1 MTTDVSE
8 FVTLIPATEVE
19 FKIDDTQ
26 ANVAQQ
32 LVSNFKIQNT
42 SQTRNIV
49 YKIKTTAPR
58 NYVVK
63 PNQGIIGA
71 QGEAVVEITF
81 VPSQVSGVHAD
92 SPLWLSTAK
101 QSLRQQIPRVS
112 SLHWPLGR
120 RDPYA
125 TKVLRY
131 ALEVR
136 HQGLQVK
143 GCNG

>member
-8 FVTLIPATEVE
+8 FVTLIPASEVS
-19 FKIDDTQ
+19 FKINDIDENQ

-32 LVSNFKIQNT
+32 LISNFKIRNT

-92 SPLWLSTAK
+92 SSLWFYPAK
-101 QSLRQQIPRVS
+101 QSIRQQIPRVS

-125 TKVLRY
+125 TKVLRN

-136 HQGLQVK
+136 YQGFQT
-143 GCNG
+143 

>member
-8 FVTLIPATEVE
+8 FVTLIPASEVS
-19 FKIDDTQ
+19 FKINDIDENQ

-32 LVSNFKIQNT
+32 LISNFKIRNT

-92 SPLWLSTAK
+92 S
-101 QSLRQQIPRVS
+101 SL
-112 SLHWPLGR
+112 
-120 RDPYA
+120 
-125 TKVLRY
+125 
-131 ALEVR
+131 
-136 HQGLQVK
+136 
-143 GCNG
+143 

>member
-8 FVTLIPATEVE
+8 FVTLIPASEVS
-19 FKIDDTQ
+19 FKINDIDENQ

-32 LVSNFKIQNT
+32 LISNFKIRNT

-92 SPLWLSTAK
+92 WSLWFYPAK
-101 QSLRQQIPRVS
+101 QSIREQIPRVS
-112 SLHWPLGR
+112 SLHWPLNR
-120 RDPYA
+120 RDSYA
-125 TKVLRY
+125 TKVLRN

-136 HQGLQVK
+136 YQGFQT
-143 GCNG
+143 